1 MRVALT
7 PGAGCCAI
15 RLMPKFGGAS
25 SALTPYT
32 SATEGAT
39 ASSGCSAE
47 PHSRSPDAA
56 GRPEGWQA
64 QRGAIPPTGARSRLR
79 CGNAGPR
86 SEIKKPRGASEKQ
99 VDTATAAPSK
109 SASLSVA
116 CADVYTHQT
125 RSSRHK
131 RELGNTRV
139 LSPIAYSTPIKE
151 CIRLRDDVVLVC
163 ENLAGGSV
171 PREGGG

>member
-86 SEIKKPRGASEKQ
+86 SEIKKPRGGVREASGYGDSGSIK
-99 VDTATAAPSK
+99 VGLAIRGLRRRIHTSDTQLAP
-109 SASLSVA
+109 
-116 CADVYTHQT
+116 
-125 RSSRHK
+125 
-131 RELGNTRV
+131 
-139 LSPIAYSTPIKE
+139 
-151 CIRLRDDVVLVC
+151 
-163 ENLAGGSV
+163 
-171 PREGGG
+171 